1 MDENIAS
8 NNISIKF
15 ELEEFDICK
24 QNHPPEPNT
33 AGLASAHCNPNQIS
47 EVKLAILFTIIFVQI
62 ISDTDVFILFLD
74 VRNDF
79 SVDPFQSLLQASVK
93 TRLNILKTLA

>member
-1 MDENIAS
+1 MNMGC
-8 NNISIKF
+8 NNISIIF
-15 ELEEFDICK
+15 ELDKFDICK

-33 AGLASAHCNPNQIS
+33 AGLVSAHCNPNQIS
-47 EVKLAILFTIIFVQI
+47 EVKLAILFTFIFVQN